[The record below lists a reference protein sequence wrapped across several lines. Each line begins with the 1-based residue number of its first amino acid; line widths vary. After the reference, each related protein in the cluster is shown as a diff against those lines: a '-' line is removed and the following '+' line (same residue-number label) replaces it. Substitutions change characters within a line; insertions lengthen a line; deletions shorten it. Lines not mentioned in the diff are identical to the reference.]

1 VNSGAPILVT
11 GMARS
16 GTTWVGKMLE
26 ASGQVFYVDEP
37 LNVRRSPGVFEK
49 RIEQWYP
56 YITSENEREFLAP
69 VRDMLRL
76 KYSVIDGL
84 RAAESF
90 VEVRHALREWRRF
103 ALARGRRTRPLVKE
117 PHAVL
122 SAAWFAGRLDCDVV
136 VTVRHPLAVASSW
149 KRLGWTFDFAN
160 LLEQPLLLR
169 DVLGPFLGEVE
180 RIARAPADVVEQAG
194 LLWRII
200 YTRAADYRAG
210 LENLVLV
217 RHEDLA
223 RDPAHEYAGL
233 YALLGLEM
241 SEGALQTIEE
251 STDAEN
257 PTEATAEDPY
267 SVLLDSK
274 KNLACWRER
283 LSPEEVERVRE
294 ITAPVA
300 RLYYADEASYT

>member
-1 VNSGAPILVT
+1 
-11 GMARS
+11 MARS

-26 ASGQVFYVDEP
+26 VSGQVFYVDEP

-49 RIEQWYP
+49 RVQQWYP

-69 VRDMLRL
+69 ARDMLRL
-76 KYSVIDGL
+76 KFSVIDGL

-103 ALARGRRTRPLVKE
+103 ALARRRRRRPLVKE

-122 SAAWFAGRLDCDVV
+122 SADWFAERLDCDVV

-169 DVLGPFLGEVE
+169 DVLGPFLGEVK

-200 YTRAADYRAG
+200 YTRAADYRADI
-210 LENLVLV
+210 ENLVVV

-223 RDPAHEYAGL
+223 RDSAREYAGL

-241 SEGALQTIEE
+241 SDRARRLIEE
-251 STDAEN
+251 MTGAGNPAE
-257 PTEATAEDPY
+257 AAAEDPY
-267 SVLLDSK
+267 SVRLDSK
-274 KNLACWRER
+274 RNLARWRER
-283 LSPEEVERVRE
+283 LAPHEVARVQE
-294 ITAPVA
+294 LTAPIV
-300 RLYYADEASYT
+300 RLYYPDEASYA

>member
-1 VNSGAPILVT
+1 
-11 GMARS
+11 MARS

-26 ASGQVFYVDEP
+26 VSGQVFYVDEP

-49 RIEQWYP
+49 RVEQWYP

-84 RAAESF
+84 RAAESST
-90 VEVRHALREWRRF
+90 EVRHAMREWRRF
-103 ALARGRRTRPLVKE
+103 ALARSRRRRPLVKE

-122 SAAWFAGRLDCDVV
+122 SADWFAGRLDCDVV

-169 DVLGPFLGEVE
+169 DVLGPFLGEIK
-180 RIARAPADVVEQAG
+180 RIAQAPADVVEQAG

-200 YTRAADYRAG
+200 YTRAADYRADI
-210 LENLVLV
+210 ENLVIV

-223 RDPAHEYAGL
+223 RDSAREYAGL
-233 YALLGLEM
+233 YALLGLQM
-241 SEGALQTIEE
+241 SDRVLRLIEQMTGAG
-251 STDAEN
+251 N
-257 PTEATAEDPY
+257 PPEAAAEDPY
-267 SVLLDSK
+267 SVRLDSK
-274 KNLACWRER
+274 RNLARWRER
-283 LSPEEVERVRE
+283 LVPEEVERVQE
-294 ITAPVA
+294 LTAPIA
-300 RLYYADEASYT
+300 RLYYPDEASYA

>member
-1 VNSGAPILVT
+1 
-11 GMARS
+11 MARS
-16 GTTWVGKMLE
+16 GTTWVGKVLE

-37 LNVRRSPGVFEK
+37 LNVLRSPGVFEK

-56 YITSENEREFLAP
+56 YITSENEWEFIAP

-76 KYSVIDGL
+76 KYSVTDGL

-103 ALARGRRTRPLVKE
+103 ALARRQRRRPLVKE

-122 SAAWFAGRLDCDVV
+122 SADWFAGRLDCDVV

-169 DVLGPFLGEVE
+169 DVLGPFLGEIKRV
-180 RIARAPADVVEQAG
+180 ARVPADVVEQAG

-200 YTRAADYRAG
+200 YTRAAHYRADF
-210 LENLVLV
+210 ENLVIV
-217 RHEDLA
+217 RQEDLA
-223 RDPAHEYAGL
+223 RDSAREYAGL
-233 YALLGLEM
+233 YSLLGLRM
-241 SEGALQTIEE
+241 DDRVLRLIEE
-251 STDAEN
+251 MTGAEN
-257 PTEATAEDPY
+257 PAEATESDPY
-267 SVLLDSK
+267 SVRLDSK
-274 KNLACWRER
+274 RNLARWRER
-283 LSPEEVERVRE
+283 LAPEEVERVQE
-294 ITAPVA
+294 LTAPVA
-300 RLYYADEASYT
+300 RLYYPDDTANS